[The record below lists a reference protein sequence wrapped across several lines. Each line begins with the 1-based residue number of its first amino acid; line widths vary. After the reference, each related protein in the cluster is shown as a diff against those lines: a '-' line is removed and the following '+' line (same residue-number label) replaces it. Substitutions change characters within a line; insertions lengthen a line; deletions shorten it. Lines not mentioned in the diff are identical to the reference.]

1 MGARIGAWVEEQ
13 AGAGIHYTRMPWGA
27 LATNMFNLTPSNAV
41 ACRLKRV
48 YAEWAGKS
56 KAGRLTPAGA
66 GAEDRQQRRRRS
78 DDPQE
83 RSQLQRMS
91 SLIGFELLQW
101 FVDEIESLTSRGDS
115 SLMLEHAV
123 WLRSQ
128 LLQQGQ
134 REEDLPKIHKG
145 WLYLWRKEHGIS
157 IRQGTTHFQ
166 VSYAKALDRVRC
178 MFGNIFRLR
187 HHWSRCHPGTAM
199 RWFSADQKPSWMN
212 NAGRRPMYARRGSR
226 RVAAKENH
234 AATRDR
240 YTILTCVQ
248 SWQPLDGA
256 VPPVAVLFKA
266 QSGAR
271 LRQELQVPPWMH
283 LQFQEKGSYRADDVM
298 DALGFALQPAAKP
311 EDSIVILLDW
321 YSAHLTAEVQQ
332 AIRDMGHVV
341 LYHGG
346 GVTGLEQINDTHF
359 HALVQRLME
368 QIETRVLH
376 KQRQEDPSKIASLS
390 RQDVIDAVAE
400 MWMSLDHRG
409 LSEKGYRQTGPLL
422 GGDAVPEDVFVD
434 LRPFWEALGGP
445 ALWRHAQQT
454 VDEMWSAGTLSSW
467 ADVDLLIEHHKPH
480 PCAEE
485 GLEGANWEVVPDEE
499 EEDDDGG
506 DDPGEGG
513 GGAAAAAAPSPSGAA
528 PPSTPANASAG
539 SGAAPSGAAPG
550 GAAGGSA
557 PLAAPC
563 RAARGA
569 PAPGA
574 SDADDDWLNDG
585 GSLTEGA
592 GPGGGGALPGEA
604 PEAGPAGLAGDG
616 GAQLGGAERDSGGAE
631 PGGAPEEGPGDLAGD
646 HGGVCTEAAYLSALN
661 HVMVVAQ
668 QTRNDRFLK
677 SCRAELQRSHKKR
690 RTYDAPEA
698 QRLRRAAKE
707 AQRLREADRQAARE
721 AERERQAAER
731 REEVRVVDAKRQAT
745 EARMAALDKAA
756 AARREA
762 NERLALEATRRAKER
777 WLQVDYPVMLAERL
791 VAWRRRLPPPEA
803 TALQDRVRR
812 LVGSS
817 RVERT
822 IRVPELWVDDK
833 TLTAPRLAASMGA
846 LVGPRGAR
854 TRVLCTREFEWT
866 LFGQAWATEGGRG
879 GAADAAAALRRLINQ
894 CAPGGADLFRRRWQP
909 PALLET
915 CGMVAPKAL
924 VYAIILLSTW
934 LGPEAYPEGVHEW
947 PPAIPA
953 AVTAG

>member
-1 MGARIGAWVEEQ
+1 
-13 AGAGIHYTRMPWGA
+13 
-27 LATNMFNLTPSNAV
+27 
-41 ACRLKRV
+41 
-48 YAEWAGKS
+48 
-56 KAGRLTPAGA
+56 
-66 GAEDRQQRRRRS
+66 
-78 DDPQE
+78 E

-101 FVDEIESLTSRGDS
+101 FVDEIESLTSRCDS
-115 SLMLEHAV
+115 SPMLEHAV
-123 WLRSQ
+123 WIRSQ

-166 VSYAKALDRVRC
+166 VSYTKALDRVRC

-212 NAGRRPMYARRGSR
+212 NAGRRPMHARRGSR

-256 VPPVAVLFKA
+256 APPVAVLFKA

-271 LRQELQVPPWMH
+271 LRQEL
-283 LQFQEKGSYRADDVM
+283 
-298 DALGFALQPAAKP
+298 
-311 EDSIVILLDW
+311 EDSMVILLDW
-321 YSAHLTAEVQQ
+321 YSAHLTAEVQR

-341 LYHGG
+341 LHHGG

-359 HALVQRLME
+359 HAVVQRLLE
-368 QIETRVLH
+368 QIETRVLR

-409 LSEKGYRQTGPLL
+409 LSEKGCRQTGPLL
-422 GGDAVPEDVFVD
+422 GGDAVPENVFVD

-445 ALWRHAQQT
+445 ALWRHARQT
-454 VDEMWSAGTLSSW
+454 VDEMWPAGTLSSR
-467 ADVDLLIEHHKPH
+467 ADVDLQIEHQKPH
-480 PCAEE
+480 P
-485 GLEGANWEVVPDEE
+485 GAAPSGAAP
-499 EEDDDGG
+499 GG
-506 DDPGEGG
+506 AACGSAPLAAPCRAARDAPAAG

-528 PPSTPANASAG
+528 PPSTPASASAASAG

-563 RAARGA
+563 RAARDA

-616 GAQLGGAERDSGGAE
+616 GAQLGGAGRDSGGAE
-631 PGGAPEEGPGDLAGD
+631 PGGAPEEGPGDLAGL
-646 HGGVCTEAAYLSALN
+646 HGGACTEAAYLSALN
-661 HVMVVAQ
+661 HAMVAAQ

-677 SCRAELQRSHKKR
+677 SCRAELRRSQKKS
-690 RTYDAPEA
+690 RTYEAPEA
-698 QRLRRAAKE
+698 QRLRQAAKD

-731 REEVRVVDAKRQAT
+731 REEVLVVDAKRQAT

-756 AARREA
+756 AARRDA

-777 WLQVDYPVMLAERL
+777 WLQVDYPAMFAERS
-791 VAWRRRLPPPEA
+791 VARRRRLPPPEA

-812 LVGSS
+812 LLGPS

-822 IRVPELWVDDK
+822 IRVPELW
-833 TLTAPRLAASMGA
+833 
-846 LVGPRGAR
+846 
-854 TRVLCTREFEWT
+854 
-866 LFGQAWATEGGRG
+866 
-879 GAADAAAALRRLINQ
+879 
-894 CAPGGADLFRRRWQP
+894 
-909 PALLET
+909 
-915 CGMVAPKAL
+915 
-924 VYAIILLSTW
+924 
-934 LGPEAYPEGVHEW
+934 
-947 PPAIPA
+947 
-953 AVTAG
+953 